1 MARIERIRLYM
12 EEAIL
17 QSRRS
22 TCLRKQVG
30 AVAIRDGRTIASGYN
45 GVLPGVNRKYGIDKH
60 GESQTVHAEANLVA
74 YAAKYGIPL
83 AGCEL
88 YTTMEPCRKCAELLL
103 QIGFTKVTYLEGYRK
118 HDGLRL
124 LTNSTTQVF
133 RVEMKGEDSV
143 SVMRMIGSIIP
154 EDAE

>member
-1 MARIERIRLYM
+1 MRIERIRLHID
-12 EEAIL
+12 EAIL

-22 TCLRKQVG
+22 GCKRKQVG

-45 GVLPGVNRKYGIDKH
+45 GVLPGVNSKYGIDKH

-83 AGCEL
+83 AGCDL

-103 QIGFTKVTYLEGYRK
+103 QIGFGKVVYLDSYRK

-124 LTNSTTQVF
+124 LTNSSIQVF
-133 RVEMKGEDSV
+133 RVELKEDKNKV
-143 SVMRMIGSIIP
+143 SLMRIISSIIP